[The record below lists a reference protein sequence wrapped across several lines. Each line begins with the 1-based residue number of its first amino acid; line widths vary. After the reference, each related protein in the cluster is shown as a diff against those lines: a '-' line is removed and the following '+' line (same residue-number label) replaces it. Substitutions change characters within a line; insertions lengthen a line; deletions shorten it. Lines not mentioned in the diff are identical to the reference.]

1 MVSRIGRSGPG
12 FHAHHGEITGP
23 GRPLD
28 GMGGQRIPL
37 YPEHVYLVR
46 SEADGAVKFPIL
58 SSNSGQQGH
67 PVKAR
72 IRTDIVN

>member
-1 MVSRIGRSGPG
+1 MPFYAER
-12 FHAHHGEITGP
+12 
-23 GRPLD
+23 
-28 GMGGQRIPL
+28 
-37 YPEHVYLVR
+37 VYLVR
-46 SEADGAVKFPIL
+46 LEADGAVKLPIL